1 MQRFNTSLSFD
12 KDILEYENGF
22 DLDKSNFWI
31 GWFLPTY
38 FSMKFY

>member
-22 DLDKSNFWI
+22 DLDESNFWI
-31 GWFLPTY
+31 GWFSSTHV
-38 FSMKFY
+38 SIKI